1 MATAGNAMCLVVKN
15 VLLRMSARTASTTT
29 GLILSMENVCAG
41 GLPRSPILWD
51 TVITVMWKGVL
62 PVWATI
68 QDNVT
73 SAMTPK
79 HQLLMGSVCALMA
92 KS

>member
-41 GLPRSPILWD
+41 GLQKSPILWD
-51 TVITVMWKGVL
+51 IVITVMLKGVPL
-62 PVWATI
+62 VLLTI
-68 QDNVT
+68 LINAT

-79 HQLLMGSVCALMA
+79 HRSWMGSVCALMA

>member
-15 VLLRMSARTASTTT
+15 VLLRMSAQTASTTT
-29 GLILSMENVCAG
+29 GLILSMENVCVG
-41 GLPRSPILWD
+41 GLQKNPIQMEFVL
-51 TVITVMWKGVL
+51 IVMSMAALLVL
-62 PVWATI
+62 LTI
-68 QDNVT
+68 LINAI

-79 HQLLMGSVCALMA
+79 HQSSMGSVCALMA